1 MFFSQKMRI
10 FARRKQ
16 LYFADMNDFEAI
28 IVIVIVAVFLKPIL
42 NGVFGWFGESDYHRD
57 R

>member
-1 MFFSQKMRI
+1 MLI
-10 FARRKQ
+10 FAYRKQ

-28 IVIVIVAVFLKPIL
+28 VVIVLVALFLKPIL
-42 NGVFGWFGESDYHRD
+42 KGVFGWFGESDYHRD